1 MLTNI
6 NQSSRFSR
14 TTKRAHELA
23 LWATCG
29 IAYSLL
35 AQAESIGTS
44 SPGGI
49 YVWEIPTTATEIRFG
64 NQPVF
69 TVNGKAIIGVPIS
82 QEPGEAAIDFRLEN
96 LSKKE
101 IFRIQKKNYTE
112 QRITLADTKMVSPPV
127 RELERIR
134 KESAAQKAV
143 YASFTPQIDLSQ
155 GFIMPLEGRKTS
167 LYGHRRFF
175 NDVPRSPHSGLDIAA
190 PTGTPI
196 VAPGPGRVALRG
208 DFYFNGKTILLDHG
222 QGLIT
227 MYCHMSEY
235 MVEEGEFIDQGQ
247 MLGLVGSTGRSTGP
261 HLHWSVSLNNF
272 RIDPLEFLP
281 AVNQALK

>member
-6 NQSSRFSR
+6 SPSTRFSQAN
-14 TTKRAHELA
+14 KHAYKLA
-23 LWATCG
+23 LWAVCG
-29 IAYSLL
+29 TASSLL
-35 AQAESIGTS
+35 AQAASIGTS

-64 NQPVF
+64 NRPVF

-82 QEPGEAAIDFRLEN
+82 QEPGEASIDFRLES

-101 IFRIQKKNYTE
+101 FFRIKKKEYTE
-112 QRITLADTKMVSPPV
+112 QRITLANTKMVSPPSK
-127 RELERIR
+127 ELERIR

-155 GFIMPLEGRKTS
+155 GFIMPLKGRKTS

-190 PTGTPI
+190 PIGTPI
-196 VAPGPGRVALRG
+196 VAPGPGKVALKG
-208 DFYFNGKTILLDHG
+208 DFYFNGKTVLLDHG

-281 AVNQALK
+281 AVNEALK

>member
-1 MLTNI
+1 MLTNTS
-6 NQSSRFSR
+6 QSKRLSQAN
-14 TTKRAHELA
+14 KRAYKLA
-23 LWATCG
+23 LWATFG
-29 IAYSLL
+29 ITSGLF
-35 AQAESIGTS
+35 AQAASIGTS

-64 NQPVF
+64 NRPVF

-82 QEPGEAAIDFRLEN
+82 QEPGEASIDFRLEN
-96 LSKKE
+96 LSKTE
-101 IFRIQKKNYTE
+101 IFRIKKKNYTE
-112 QRITLADTKMVSPPV
+112 QRIILADAKMVSPPSK
-127 RELERIR
+127 ELERIR

-281 AVNQALK
+281 AINEALK

>member
-6 NQSSRFSR
+6 SHSTRFSQAN
-14 TTKRAHELA
+14 KRAYKFT
-23 LWATCG
+23 LWAICG
-29 IAYSLL
+29 ISSSFL
-35 AQAESIGTS
+35 AKAESIGTS

-49 YVWEIPTTATEIRFG
+49 YVWEIPTAATEIRFA
-64 NQPVF
+64 NRPIF

-82 QEPGEAAIDFRLEN
+82 QEPGEAAIDFLLEN

-101 IFRIQKKNYTE
+101 IFRIKKKNYTE
-112 QRITLADTKMVSPPV
+112 QRITLADTKMVSPPAK
-127 RELERIR
+127 ELERIR

-196 VAPGPGRVALRG
+196 VAPGPGIVALRG

-281 AVNQALK
+281 AVNEALK

>member
-1 MLTNI
+1 MLINI
-6 NQSSRFSR
+6 NQSFRFSHA
-14 TTKRAHELA
+14 TKRAYELA
-23 LWATCG
+23 LWATWG
-29 IAYSLL
+29 IAYSFA

-49 YVWEIPTTATEIRFG
+49 YVWEVPTTATEIRFG
-64 NQPVF
+64 NRPVF

-96 LSKKE
+96 LNKKE

-127 RELERIR
+127 KELERIR

-143 YASFTPQIDLSQ
+143 YASFTQQIDLSP

-196 VAPGPGRVALRG
+196 VAP
-208 DFYFNGKTILLDHG
+208 
-222 QGLIT
+222 
-227 MYCHMSEY
+227 
-235 MVEEGEFIDQGQ
+235 
-247 MLGLVGSTGRSTGP
+247 
-261 HLHWSVSLNNF
+261 
-272 RIDPLEFLP
+272 
-281 AVNQALK
+281 

>member
-1 MLTNI
+1 MLSNI
-6 NQSSRFSR
+6 SQSRHCSRSVRRKF
-14 TTKRAHELA
+14 KLA
-23 LWATCG
+23 LWASS
-29 IAYSLL
+29 AFASSLL
-35 AQAESIGTS
+35 AQAASIGTS

-64 NQPVF
+64 NRPVF

-82 QEPGEAAIDFRLEN
+82 QEPGETAIDFRLEN

-101 IFRIQKKNYTE
+101 IFRIKKKNYTE
-112 QRITLADTKMVSPPV
+112 QRITLADTKMVSPPTK
-127 RELERIR
+127 ELERIR

-196 VAPGPGRVALRG
+196 VAPGPGKVALKG

-235 MVEEGEFIDQGQ
+235 MAEEGESVDQGQ

-281 AVNQALK
+281 AVNEALQ

>member
-1 MLTNI
+1 MLTN
-6 NQSSRFSR
+6 SSPSTHFSQAN
-14 TTKRAHELA
+14 KRAYKLA
-23 LWATCG
+23 LWAVCG
-29 IAYSLL
+29 TASSLL
-35 AQAESIGTS
+35 AQAASIGTS

-49 YVWEIPTTATEIRFG
+49 YVWEIPTTATEIHFG
-64 NQPVF
+64 KRPVF

-82 QEPGEAAIDFRLEN
+82 QEPGEASINFRLESI
-96 LSKKE
+96 SKKE
-101 IFRIQKKNYTE
+101 FFRIKKKNYTE
-112 QRITLADTKMVSPPV
+112 QRITLADTKMVSPPSK
-127 RELERIR
+127 ELERIR

-190 PTGTPI
+190 PTGAPI

-235 MVEEGEFIDQGQ
+235 LVEEGEFVDQGQ

-272 RIDPLEFLP
+272 RINPLEFLP
-281 AVNQALK
+281 AINEALK

>member
-1 MLTNI
+1 MLINI
-6 NQSSRFSR
+6 NQSSRFSHA
-14 TTKRAHELA
+14 TKRAYELA
-23 LWATCG
+23 LWATWG
-29 IAYSLL
+29 IAYSFL

-49 YVWEIPTTATEIRFG
+49 FVWEVPTTATEIRFG
-64 NQPVF
+64 NRPVF

-96 LSKKE
+96 RSKKE
-101 IFRIQKKNYTE
+101 IFRVKKKNYTE
-112 QRITLADTKMVSPPV
+112 QRITLADTKMVSPPTK
-127 RELERIR
+127 ELDRIR

-143 YASFTPQIDLSQ
+143 YASFTPQIDLSP

>member
-14 TTKRAHELA
+14 TTKRAYELA

-49 YVWEIPTTATEIRFG
+49 YVWEIPTTAIEIRFG
-64 NQPVF
+64 NRPVF
-69 TVNGKAIIGVPIS
+69 TVNGKAIIGVSIS

-127 RELERIR
+127 KELERIR

-235 MVEEGEFIDQGQ
+235 MVEEGEFIDRGQ

-281 AVNQALK
+281 AINEALK

>member
-1 MLTNI
+1 MVEQLWD
-6 NQSSRFSR
+6 
-14 TTKRAHELA
+14 ELA
-23 LWATCG
+23 GAAENVGGGVAGLGARDTLRTEMGYPLHGQDISPSITPVEAGMSWAVGWDKPTFG
-29 IAYSLL
+29 GREALVR
-35 AQAESIGTS
+35 QRESGPTRRLRALRATQRAVPRSHMDVLSSEGATVGEVTSGT
-44 SPGGI
+44 
-49 YVWEIPTTATEIRFG
+49 F
-64 NQPVF
+64 
-69 TVNGKAIIGVPIS
+69 
-82 QEPGEAAIDFRLEN
+82 
-96 LSKKE
+96 
-101 IFRIQKKNYTE
+101 
-112 QRITLADTKMVSPPV
+112 SPPV
-127 RELERIR
+127 KELERIR

-281 AVNQALK
+281 AVNEALE

>member
-6 NQSSRFSR
+6 SQSRRFYHANKR
-14 TTKRAHELA
+14 TYKHL
-23 LWATCG
+23 LWATWG
-29 IAYSLL
+29 IAYSFL
-35 AQAESIGTS
+35 AQAESIGAS

-49 YVWEIPTTATEIRFG
+49 YVWEIPTAATEIRFA
-64 NQPVF
+64 NRPIF

-82 QEPGEAAIDFRLEN
+82 QEPGEAAIDFLLEN

-101 IFRIQKKNYTE
+101 TFRIKKKNYTE
-112 QRITLADTKMVSPPV
+112 QRITLADTKMVSPPAK
-127 RELERIR
+127 ELERIR
-134 KESAAQKAV
+134 KESAAQREV
-143 YASFTPQIDLSQ
+143 YASFTPKIDLSQ

-281 AVNQALK
+281 AVNEALK

>member
-1 MLTNI
+1 MSTNI
-6 NQSSRFSR
+6 SPSTRFSQAN
-14 TTKRAHELA
+14 KGAYKLA
-23 LWATCG
+23 LG
-29 IAYSLL
+29 VIYVIAPSLL
-35 AQAESIGTS
+35 AQAAYVGTS

-64 NQPVF
+64 NRPVF
-69 TVNGKAIIGVPIS
+69 TVNGRAIIGVPIS
-82 QEPGEAAIDFRLEN
+82 QEPGEAAIDFRLES

-101 IFRIQKKNYTE
+101 FFRIKKKNYTE
-112 QRITLADTKMVSPPV
+112 QRITLSDTKMVSPPSK
-127 RELERIR
+127 ELERIR

-143 YASFTPQIDLSQ
+143 YASFSPQIDLSQ

-196 VAPGPGRVALRG
+196 VAPGPGKVALKG

-281 AVNQALK
+281 AVNEALK

>member
-6 NQSSRFSR
+6 NQSSRFSQA
-14 TTKRAHELA
+14 TKRAYELA

-29 IAYSLL
+29 IASSLL
-35 AQAESIGTS
+35 AQAESIGES

-49 YVWEIPTTATEIRFG
+49 YVWEIPTKATEIRFG
-64 NQPVF
+64 NRPVF

-82 QEPGEAAIDFRLEN
+82 KEPGEAAIDFRLEN

-101 IFRIQKKNYTE
+101 IFRIKKKNYTE
-112 QRITLADTKMVSPPV
+112 QRITLADTKMVSPPAK
-127 RELERIR
+127 ELERIR
-134 KESAAQKAV
+134 KESAAQKAI
-143 YASFTPQIDLSQ
+143 YSSFTPQIDLSK

-281 AVNQALK
+281 AVNGALK

>member
-6 NQSSRFSR
+6 SQSRRCSQ
-14 TTKRAHELA
+14 TTKRTCKLA
-23 LWATCG
+23 LWVTCG
-29 IAYSLL
+29 IASSLL
-35 AQAESIGTS
+35 AQAASVGTS

-64 NQPVF
+64 NRPVF

-82 QEPGEAAIDFRLEN
+82 QESGEAAIDFRLEN
-96 LSKKE
+96 LSKKD
-101 IFRIQKKNYTE
+101 IFRIKKKNYTE
-112 QRITLADTKMVSPPV
+112 QRITLADTKMVSPPAK
-127 RELERIR
+127 ELDRIR

-143 YASFTPQIDLSQ
+143 YASFTPQIDLSK
-155 GFIMPLEGRKTS
+155 GFIMPLKGRKTS

-175 NDVPRSPHSGLDIAA
+175 NNVPRSPHSGLDIAA

-196 VAPGPGRVALRG
+196 VAPGSGRVALRG

-235 MVEEGEFIDQGQ
+235 MVEEGEFIGQGQ

-281 AVNQALK
+281 AVNEAIK

>member
-6 NQSSRFSR
+6 RRSTRFSQAN
-14 TTKRAHELA
+14 KPAYKLA
-23 LWATCG
+23 LWVTCG
-29 IAYSLL
+29 IASSLL
-35 AQAESIGTS
+35 AHAASIGTS

-64 NQPVF
+64 NRPVF

-96 LSKKE
+96 ISKKE
-101 IFRIQKKNYTE
+101 IFRIKKKNYTE
-112 QRITLADTKMVSPPV
+112 QRITLEDTKMVSPPAK
-127 RELERIR
+127 ELQRIR
-134 KESAAQKAV
+134 KESVAQKAV

-155 GFIMPLEGRKTS
+155 GFIMPLEGHKTS

-190 PTGTPI
+190 PTGTQI
-196 VAPGPGRVALRG
+196 VAPGSGRVALRG

-235 MVEEGEFIDQGQ
+235 MVEEGAFIDQGQ

-281 AVNQALK
+281 AVNEALK

>member
-14 TTKRAHELA
+14 TTKRAYELA

-49 YVWEIPTTATEIRFG
+49 YVWEIPTTAIEIRFG
-64 NQPVF
+64 NRPVF
-69 TVNGKAIIGVPIS
+69 TVNGKAIIGVSIS

-127 RELERIR
+127 KELERIR

-190 PTGTPI
+190 PIGTPI

-235 MVEEGEFIDQGQ
+235 MVEEGEFIDRGQ

>member
-1 MLTNI
+1 MTNI
-6 NQSSRFSR
+6 NQSTRFSQA
-14 TTKRAHELA
+14 TKRAYKLS

-29 IAYSLL
+29 IATSLL
-35 AQAESIGTS
+35 AQTASIGTS

-49 YVWEIPTTATEIRFG
+49 YVWEIPTTATEIRFE
-64 NQPVF
+64 NRPVF

-82 QEPGEAAIDFRLEN
+82 QEPGEAAIVFRLER

-101 IFRIQKKNYTE
+101 FFRIKKKNYTE
-112 QRITLADTKMVSPPV
+112 QRITLADTKMVSPPSK
-127 RELERIR
+127 ELERIR

-235 MVEEGEFIDQGQ
+235 IVEEGEFIDQGQ

-281 AVNQALK
+281 AVNEALK